1 MAEPLQHPRGTA
13 DVLPDEAE
21 LRDRLIDH
29 AAEMFE
35 EAGYRRIETPI
46 FESTELFR
54 RGVGGSTDIVRK
66 EMYTF
71 EDAGNRSMTLRP
83 EGTAGVARAYVQHGM
98 HKLPQPVKLWYH
110 GPFFRYERAQAGRQ
124 RQFAQLGAEVL
135 GSDDPLVDAELITLL
150 HRLITLIGGRQIV
163 LKLGSLGS
171 LEARAEYRQLLV
183 DYLRSRESELSDEVR
198 SRIDE
203 NPLRAFDAKDPGTQ
217 AVMRDAPLLMDHLAG
232 DDAEHFA
239 QVTALLEAAGV
250 PYQLD
255 KTLVRGL
262 DYYTRTVF
270 EFSSAALGA
279 QSGVGGGGRYDGL
292 VQQIGGPP
300 TSGCGWAAG
309 VERLLLARD
318 PAHLQRSRP
327 EPPLHVVVAPGARV
341 LAFELANAFERLGTI
356 DLSGRSVKGQ
366 LKAAAKLGREIV
378 AVVEPEQVTFRR
390 RGAGETTVPA
400 GQWRGELARQLEA
413 TGRVQFYG
421 GDASGASGGE
431 SRNPRAAN
439 RSVDPY
445 HPDA

>member
-1 MAEPLQHPRGTA
+1 MADQLQHPRGTA

-21 LRDRLIDH
+21 LRDALVGT
-29 AAEMFE
+29 AAQLLG
-35 EAGYRRIETPI
+35 EAGYQHIDTPI
-46 FESTELFR
+46 FESTELFK
-54 RGVGGSTDIVRK
+54 RGVGGSTDVVRK

-71 EDAGNRSMTLRP
+71 EDGGGRSMTLRP

-124 RQFAQLGAEVL
+124 RQFAQIGAEVL

-150 HRLITLIGGRQIV
+150 HRLITAVGGQQIV

-171 LEARAEYRQLLV
+171 LEARAEYRQLLL
-183 DYLRSRESELSDEVR
+183 DYLRSRESELSEDVR

-217 AVMRDAPLLMDHLAG
+217 AVMAAAPLLMDHLAG
-232 DDAEHFA
+232 EDAEHFA
-239 QVTALLEAAGV
+239 EVKAMLDVAGI
-250 PYQLD
+250 PYEID

-292 VQQIGGPP
+292 VQQIGGPATP
-300 TSGCGWAAG
+300 GAGWAAG
-309 VERLLLARD
+309 VERLLLARS
-318 PAHLQRSRP
+318 PEHRSTVKRT
-327 EPPLHVVVAPGARV
+327 PPLHVIVAPGARV
-341 LAFELANAFERLGTI
+341 AAFQLAHVHPDLATI

-366 LKAAAKLGREIV
+366 LKAAARGAAPVLAI
-378 AVVEPEQVTFRR
+378 VEPEQVTFRR
-390 RGAGETTVPA
+390 RGEDEVTVPLA
-400 GQWRGELARQLEA
+400 DAHAELHRQLAA
-413 TGRVQFYG
+413 TGTVTFYG
-421 GDASGASGGE
+421 DDASDG
-431 SRNPRAAN
+431 PAA
-439 RSVDPY
+439 
-445 HPDA
+445 